1 MKHPFWRAF
10 SWTLG
15 VYLLGI
21 ALAVWVIEP
30 PGAPAGEPVREAV
43 QYSPDPEEDLI
54 LLGRV
59 EGEEPVALLLGFF
72 PAQQRVAAL
81 ALTGEEL
88 GSTTQLRQ
96 ALEQQ
101 YGLTIDGTLSGPPE
115 SWQRLVQGLGA
126 STLTLEQDSTVLLG
140 SEPVILRAGRQRL
153 DSRLSLALLQS
164 GSGHAG
170 ELAAAWCRQFC
181 QGAEMLGS
189 EELFAR
195 LSGGFSVDFGY
206 AGIARHLQ
214 GLVWLGQQETA
225 AQTADPADRAGARA
239 LFARSKG
246 TKHPDLSIS
255 DKTGPR

>member
-1 MKHPFWRAF
+1 M
-10 SWTLG
+10 
-15 VYLLGI
+15 
-21 ALAVWVIEP
+21 
-30 PGAPAGEPVREAV
+30 
-43 QYSPDPEEDLI
+43 
-54 LLGRV
+54 
-59 EGEEPVALLLGFF
+59 
-72 PAQQRVAAL
+72 
-81 ALTGEEL
+81 
-88 GSTTQLRQ
+88 
-96 ALEQQ
+96 
-101 YGLTIDGTLSGPPE
+101 
-115 SWQRLVQGLGA
+115 QGLGA
-126 STLTLEQDSTVLLG
+126 ATLTLEQDSTVLLG

-153 DSRLSLALLQS
+153 DNRLSLALLQS
-164 GSGHAG
+164 GNGHAG

-225 AQTADPADRAGARA
+225 AQTADPADRAGTRA

>member
-1 MKHPFWRAF
+1 M
-10 SWTLG
+10 
-15 VYLLGI
+15 
-21 ALAVWVIEP
+21 
-30 PGAPAGEPVREAV
+30 
-43 QYSPDPEEDLI
+43 LI

-126 STLTLEQDSTVLLG
+126 ATLTLEQDSTVLLG

-164 GSGHAG
+164 GNGHAG

-206 AGIARHLQ
+206 AGIALAPAGAGLAGSAGDSSPDGRSGRSGRGEGTVCPLQ
-214 GLVWLGQQETA
+214 G
-225 AQTADPADRAGARA
+225 
-239 LFARSKG
+239 
-246 TKHPDLSIS
+246 
-255 DKTGPR
+255 DKTPGFIYFR